1 MIFELCISVLQN
13 FIIHSF
19 KQITVLGSL
28 SFTSMEDS
36 LHDED
41 TVMESSPASDIVKA
55 TFRLLVPANVSDFG
69 IFSYNLS
76 LI

>member
-1 MIFELCISVLQN
+1 
-13 FIIHSF
+13 
-19 KQITVLGSL
+19 
-28 SFTSMEDS
+28 MEDS